1 MPIPKL
7 HYISEGITP
16 KEHLE
21 NIQNAC
27 TAGAELVQLFMIEAS
42 EATLLKT
49 ATAARD
55 ITAHFQTRLMINTH
69 YKIAKTIK
77 ADGVHLNNV
86 APSAKTVRKHLF
98 TWQLIGGTANTLED
112 CEALLA
118 ADVDY
123 INLGPF
129 KSVENA
135 DASNLGIQ
143 GYTEILEALNTTTPI
158 LGFGGITT
166 ADVTSIFK
174 TGISGIGVSKEITQN
189 FDTIKRFNQLLG
201 ASSTDELRHRF

>member
-1 MPIPKL
+1 MTIPKL

-27 TAGAELVQLFMIEAS
+27 TAGAELVQLSMIEAS

-49 ATAARD
+49 ANAARD

-69 YKIAKTIK
+69 YKIAKTVK

-98 TWQLIGGTANTLED
+98 TWQLIG
-112 CEALLA
+112 
-118 ADVDY
+118 
-123 INLGPF
+123 
-129 KSVENA
+129 
-135 DASNLGIQ
+135 
-143 GYTEILEALNTTTPI
+143 
-158 LGFGGITT
+158 
-166 ADVTSIFK
+166 
-174 TGISGIGVSKEITQN
+174 
-189 FDTIKRFNQLLG
+189 
-201 ASSTDELRHRF
+201 ELQIP